1 MYVWLWRRKWRRIK
15 RKRIKWKENI
25 NNNENNFNDR
35 SKNIIVEKSQKNE
48 KENGNNIIFKEI
60 HIKYENIT
68 KTIQFQK
75 I

>member
-25 NNNENNFNDR
+25 NNNDDNFNDN

>member
-25 NNNENNFNDR
+25 NNNENNFNDN

>member
-15 RKRIKWKENI
+15 RKRIICKENK
-25 NNNENNFNDR
+25 NNNENNFNDN

-60 HIKYENIT
+60 HLKCENIT